1 MDSVHLLS
9 LLFVPD
15 DDSTN
20 YFEIELA
27 PEADLQ
33 VLLRRLIAA
42 GANIERF
49 ELMQPSLHQIFLQRV
64 GATSVEAGLTG
75 HG

>member
-1 MDSVHLLS
+1 VLQDTRLVRKL
-9 LLFVPD
+9 D
-15 DDSTN
+15 DNAN
-20 YFEIELA
+20 YMELELA
-27 PEADLQ
+27 PAADSQ
-33 VLLRRLIAA
+33 VLLHRLLEA

-64 GATSVEAGLTG
+64 GAAGVETGMSG